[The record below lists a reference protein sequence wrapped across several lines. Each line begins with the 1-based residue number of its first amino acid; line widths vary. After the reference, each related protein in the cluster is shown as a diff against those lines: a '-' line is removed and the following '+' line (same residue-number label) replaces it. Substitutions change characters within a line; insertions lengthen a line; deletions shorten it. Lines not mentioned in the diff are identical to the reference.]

1 MTCASSHVAG
11 CVSGWPRTAVWWTA
25 IKVPGGATSGGRLLR
40 STAVATI
47 SLEATKARGHRVAL
61 P

>member
-1 MTCASSHVAG
+1 M
-11 CVSGWPRTAVWWTA
+11 A
-25 IKVPGGATSGGRLLR
+25 IEVPGGATSGGRLLR

-47 SLEATKARGHRVAL
+47 SLEGTKLRGHRPAL